1 MQQHP
6 LRPAAPASPPA
17 ALAAGRF
24 IGAVF
29 GLVFFGIG
37 LTVIGVMWFASD
49 GFGSPPLFFK
59 LIASFIA
66 LAFVAMGGTLAA
78 SSIFGGGLLARHG
91 KLMGQANRD
100 AQSGRAPT
108 TAGTPAGYVC
118 PHCGAALAE
127 KAEVSPMGDTKC
139 AFCGQWFNVHG
150 RG

>member
-1 MQQHP
+1 MQQRP
-6 LRPAAPASPPA
+6 LRPALS
-17 ALAAGRF
+17 AGRF

-49 GFGSPPLFFK
+49 DFGSPPVFVK

-78 SSIFGGGLLARHG
+78 SSIFGGAMLARHG
-91 KLMGQANRD
+91 EAIGPATRVAESHQP
-100 AQSGRAPT
+100 STPSS
-108 TAGTPAGYVC
+108 TPAGYAC

-127 KAEVSPMGDTKC
+127 KAEVSPMGDSKC

>member
-6 LRPAAPASPPA
+6 LRP

-24 IGAVF
+24 IGAMF

-49 GFGSPPLFFK
+49 GFGSPPVFFK

-66 LAFVAMGGTLAA
+66 LGFVAMGGTLAA
-78 SSIFGGGLLARHG
+78 SAIFGGGMLARHG
-91 KLMGQANRD
+91 EAIGQAMRE
-100 AQSGRAPT
+100 AKSCQPSMSPT
-108 TAGTPAGYVC
+108 TPAGYGC

-127 KAEVSPMGDTKC
+127 KAEVSPMGDTRC

>member
-6 LRPAAPASPPA
+6 LRHARP

-24 IGAVF
+24 LGAVF

-37 LTVIGVMWFASD
+37 LTVIGMMWFASD

-59 LIASFIA
+59 IFASFIA

-78 SSIFGGGLLARHG
+78 SSIFGGAMLARHG
-91 KLMGQANRD
+91 ETIE
-100 AQSGRAPT
+100 QSTREAESRKEST
-108 TAGTPAGYVC
+108 TPITPAGYSC
-118 PHCGAALAE
+118 PHCAAALAA

>member
-1 MQQHP
+1 MGRAP
-6 LRPAAPASPPA
+6 SSALEDPAAPAA
-17 ALAAGRF
+17 AAGRF
-24 IGAVF
+24 VGAVF

-49 GFGSPPLFFK
+49 GFGSPPVFFK

-78 SSIFGGGLLARHG
+78 SSIFGGAMLARHG
-91 KLMGQANRD
+91 AALGQSMRERP
-100 AQSGRAPT
+100 SRYPSTPPT
-108 TAGTPAGYVC
+108 TPAGYGC

-127 KAEVSPMGDTKC
+127 KAEVSPMGDSKC